1 MKKLLNYLTEIK
13 FSDSKGLTPND
24 FEHRAIFIG
33 IIAEMLLS
41 KRLFPRNEDLKNFIK
56 SAFNLEILD
65 YVYRS
70 RTLLLARIIRRI
82 EKAEK
87 ETLTEYVEQTYSYI
101 KKLDVY
107 EYTNVTQEYQMNE
120 SKQEFESIKKKN
132 KKKSTID
139 TIESWRKVINRDYE

>member
-41 KRLFPRNEDLKNFIK
+41 KRLFPRNEDLKDFIK

-65 YVYRS
+65 YVYKS

-87 ETLTEYVEQTYSYI
+87 ETLTEYVEHTYSYI
-101 KKLDVY
+101 KKLDIY
-107 EYTNVTQEYQMNE
+107 EYTNATTEYQMNE
-120 SKQEFESIKKKN
+120 SKQEFENIKKKN